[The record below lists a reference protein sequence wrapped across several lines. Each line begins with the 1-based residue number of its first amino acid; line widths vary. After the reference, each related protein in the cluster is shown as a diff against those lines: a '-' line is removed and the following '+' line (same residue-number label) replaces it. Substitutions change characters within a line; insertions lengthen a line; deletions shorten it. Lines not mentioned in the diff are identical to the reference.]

1 MAGDHAGVGLGGLR
15 QRACRYRRCA
25 GALWARPDGAGTRVC
40 RTGRP
45 ADRLPAAAGRTA
57 QAPADLAPE
66 RTVWGASLPEGFAV
80 GERLFL
86 VIVVVQIRSAND
98 AFWSAAAPHEHRLS
112 RHPSSK
118 PDGRLPAHPRHSQ
131 IDLGALLEPGSY
143 LDFVNAVLFNG
154 PLGIVERGVL
164 NETGK
169 ISGRAQS
176 AVRPLSNQDFNRII
190 DLRAA
195 EEADFLPRVGLG
207 APDVSV
213 LREERVPFVDEIER
227 DRVAYLGSRLE
238 RDRLFRRR
246 VVTAYDARCAITG
259 LKLINGGGRA
269 EVEAAHIRPVEK
281 GGPDIV
287 SNGLA
292 LSGTVH
298 WMFDRGLISL
308 GDDLEV
314 LVSRQANDADSIRG
328 LINRTGF
335 ALPPLQAGDRPHPS
349 FLSWHRENCF
359 KH

>member
-1 MAGDHAGVGLGGLR
+1 MAKGVFIHRSDSIYDDSPAERYQFPPQYLSRVSACIGDWIIYYEPSKIRFSKG
-15 QRACRYRRCA
+15 Y
-25 GALWARPDGAGTRVC
+25 
-40 RTGRP
+40 
-45 ADRLPAAAGRTA
+45 
-57 QAPADLAPE
+57 
-66 RTVWGASLPEGFAV
+66 FAV
-80 GERLFL
+80 AKVDR
-86 VIVVVQIRSAND
+86 VVPDPSA
-98 AFWSAAAPHEHRLS
+98 PGMYL
-112 RHPSSK
+112 
-118 PDGRLPAHPRHSQ
+118 
-131 IDLGALLEPGSY
+131 ALLEPGSY
-143 LDFVNAVLFNG
+143 LDFINVVPFNG

-169 ISGRAQS
+169 VSGRAQS
-176 AVRPLSNQDFNRII
+176 AVRPLSSQDFNRII
-190 DLRAA
+190 DLGTT
-195 EEADFLPRVGLG
+195 EEAGFLPRVGLG

-227 DRVAYLGSRLE
+227 DRVAYLGSRLV

-246 VVTAYDARCAITG
+246 VVTGYDARCAITG